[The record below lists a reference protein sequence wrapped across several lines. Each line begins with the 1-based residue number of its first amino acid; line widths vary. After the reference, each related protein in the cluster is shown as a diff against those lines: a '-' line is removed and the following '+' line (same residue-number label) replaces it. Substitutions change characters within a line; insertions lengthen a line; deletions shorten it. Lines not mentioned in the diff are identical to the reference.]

1 MSDGTV
7 PGAAGGTVNGSGPGG
22 SAGPDG
28 YRVNVAGLNGVAE
41 QLGRTATDIAEAKT
55 AYAGSVC
62 YASTAFGE
70 FGVDRAWS
78 SFDSAWSKEIGVTQ
92 RALEELSQKM
102 ATTTANYRNTEH
114 AVASGLVPAGGGR

>member
-7 PGAAGGTVNGSGPGG
+7 PGTVGGTVNGSGPGG
-22 SAGPDG
+22 SAGQNG
-28 YRVNVAGLNGVAE
+28 YHVNVGGLNGIAE
-41 QLGRTATDIAEAKT
+41 QLGRTATDIAQART

-70 FGVDRAWS
+70 FGMDRAWS
-78 SFDSAWSKEIGVTQ
+78 SFDSAWSKEIGVAQ

-102 ATTTANYRNTEH
+102 ATTTANYRDTEH
-114 AVASGLVPAGGGR
+114 TVTSALVPAGGGR